1 MISQSNISIGF
12 DEGVKLLK
20 DFELFKCKNVSRK
33 MTFEKNKFS
42 QEFINISQSD
52 EYKNIYDTAMNKQD
66 YDILLIDNSFFQFS
80 YELNEKE
87 FSRIRYA
94 YYDVPYHADEY
105 KEFLNSQGFLY
116 EEVGEEFLEEY
127 EQYIS
132 EAELK
137 QQVLPIRYDYDT
149 LAYKPKIHSSS
160 HMHIGHNNEMRIPCD
175 KIVLPQNFIS
185 FVIRH
190 VYFEKYKAKM
200 ADDNIVNEYF
210 NYIVNN
216 KRNEYTLSEE
226 EKQDIYL
233 CL

>member
-1 MISQSNISIGF
+1 MYQ
-12 DEGVKLLK
+12 
-20 DFELFKCKNVSRK
+20 
-33 MTFEKNKFS
+33 
-42 QEFINISQSD
+42 
-52 EYKNIYDTAMNKQD
+52 
-66 YDILLIDNSFFQFS
+66 
-80 YELNEKE
+80 
-87 FSRIRYA
+87 
-94 YYDVPYHADEY
+94 
-105 KEFLNSQGFLY
+105 
-116 EEVGEEFLEEY
+116 
-127 EQYIS
+127 
-132 EAELK
+132 

-149 LAYKPKIHSSS
+149 LAYKLKIHSSS

-200 ADDNIVNEYF
+200 VDDNIVNEYF

-216 KRNEYTLSEE
+216 KKNEYTLSEE